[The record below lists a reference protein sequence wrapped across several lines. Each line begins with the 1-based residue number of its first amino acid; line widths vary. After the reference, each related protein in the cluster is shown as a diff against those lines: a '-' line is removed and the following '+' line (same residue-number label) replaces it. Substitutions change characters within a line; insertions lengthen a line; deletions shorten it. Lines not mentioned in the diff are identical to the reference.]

1 MSTDEP
7 PLKYIFSP
15 AILQKLDEKHGVSLD
30 EVYECFENN
39 DGQTLI
45 EEREQHKTVP
55 ETEWFISQTRR
66 GRTLKVCFV
75 FVDELNTVFVKTAY
89 DANDVEIRLFERK
102 TS

>member
-7 PLKYIFSP
+7 PLKYIFST
-15 AILQKLDEKHGVSLD
+15 AILQKLGKKHGVSLE
-30 EVYECFENN
+30 EVHECFESN

-45 EEREQHKTVP
+45 DEREQHKTVP

-66 GRTLKVCFV
+66 GRKLKVCFV
-75 FVDELNTVFVKTAY
+75 FVEELNTIFVKTAY
-89 DANDVEIRLFERK
+89 DPNDVEVQIFERN